1 MPSSSY
7 SDVRSLAYR
16 VLLLQFGIGGAV
28 ALICLVWGANASVSA
43 LAGAVTG
50 VIANLY
56 MTFRALLPAS
66 SPQAAL
72 GRMYF
77 GQLIKVVLT
86 VGLFVLAYELLPHVV
101 WPALLVAYLATLAVS
116 WSAPLRVIRRG
127 EGKGLN
133 KRLND
138 DG

>member
-1 MPSSSY
+1 MPTSSE

-16 VLLLQFGIGGAV
+16 VLWLQCAIGLAAAAV
-28 ALICLVWGANASVSA
+28 CLAWGANASLSA
-43 LAGAVTG
+43 LAGALTG

-56 MTFRALLPAS
+56 MTFRALEPAR

-86 VGLFVLAYELLPHVV
+86 VGLFVLAYVLLPHVV

-127 EGKGLN
+127 ERKG
-133 KRLND
+133 
-138 DG
+138 